1 MKLFNLNQIRESLL
15 YLLRFDL
22 NKISGLKY
30 FIEVS
35 ITTFISF
42 NLLYVIWI
50 FFIISSETASGF
62 NGSIM
67 YVPHAARVITICYFG
82 VAAIPALFAAHVFC
96 SYIIGGVYGFNT
108 LGLVDLLGTSFLSTI
123 CVLIA
128 VYVISGLGFKLRTLP
143 FNEFTKD
150 SIYLDLRNHKHII
163 LVTIFSS
170 AVHAFSLYIY
180 NYLRAISTN
189 PEMFI
194 RFFVGDILGTLVT
207 IFTLSFMLFAFFRE
221 R

>member
-1 MKLFNLNQIRESLL
+1 LNS
-15 YLLRFDL
+15 
-22 NKISGLKY
+22 ISDLKY
-30 FIEVS
+30 FLEVS
-35 ITTFISF
+35 ITTFVSF

-67 YVPHAARVITICYFG
+67 YVPHAARVLTICYFG
-82 VAAIPALFAAHVFC
+82 IAAIPALYAAHIFC
-96 SYIIGGVYGFNT
+96 SFVIGGLYGLNNLPF
-108 LGLVDLLGTSFLSTI
+108 LDLLGTSFLSTI

-128 VYVISGLGFKLRTLP
+128 LYAMAGLGFKIRTLP
-143 FNEFTKD
+143 FYKFTKD
-150 SIYLDLRNHKHII
+150 SVYLDLRNHKHII
-163 LVTIFSS
+163 MVTVFSA
-170 AVHAFSLYIY
+170 AVHSLSLYVY
-180 NYLRAISTN
+180 NYLRAISSN
-189 PEMFI
+189 PEMFV

>member
-1 MKLFNLNQIRESLL
+1 LNPVS
-15 YLLRFDL
+15 D
-22 NKISGLKY
+22 LKY
-30 FIEVS
+30 FLEVS
-35 ITTFISF
+35 ITTFVSF
-42 NLLYVIWI
+42 NLLYVIWL

-82 VAAIPALFAAHVFC
+82 IAAIPALFAAHVFC
-96 SYIIGGVYGFNT
+96 TLVIGDAYGLNN
-108 LGLVDLLGTSFLSTI
+108 LLLIDLFATSFLSTI
-123 CVLIA
+123 CVFIA
-128 VYVISGLGFKLRTLP
+128 LYAMAGLGFKLKTLP
-143 FNEFTKD
+143 FYEFTKD

-163 LVTIFSS
+163 MVTVFSA
-170 AVHAFSLYIY
+170 AVHSLSLYVY
-180 NYLRAISTN
+180 NSLRAISSN

-207 IFTLSFMLFAFFRE
+207 IFTLSFMIFAFFRE

>member
-1 MKLFNLNQIRESLL
+1 MNPVS
-15 YLLRFDL
+15 D
-22 NKISGLKY
+22 LKY
-30 FIEVS
+30 FLEVS
-35 ITTFISF
+35 ITTFVSF

-82 VAAIPALFAAHVFC
+82 IAAIPALFAAHVFC
-96 SYIIGGVYGFNT
+96 TLVIGDAYGLNN
-108 LGLVDLLGTSFLSTI
+108 LLLIDLFATSFLSTI
-123 CVLIA
+123 CVFIA
-128 VYVISGLGFKLRTLP
+128 LYAMAGLGFKLKTLP
-143 FNEFTKD
+143 FYEFTKD

-163 LVTIFSS
+163 MVTVFSA
-170 AVHAFSLYIY
+170 AVHSLSLYVY
-180 NYLRAISTN
+180 NSLRAISSN

-207 IFTLSFMLFAFFRE
+207 IFTLSFMMFAFFRE

>member
-1 MKLFNLNQIRESLL
+1 MNSVN
-15 YLLRFDL
+15 D
-22 NKISGLKY
+22 LKY
-30 FIEVS
+30 FLEVS
-35 ITTFISF
+35 VTTFVSF

-82 VAAIPALFAAHVFC
+82 IAAIPALFAAHVFC
-96 SYIIGGVYGFNT
+96 TFFIGGAYGLNT
-108 LGLVDLLGTSFLSTI
+108 LPLFDLLFTSFISTI

-128 VYVISGLGFKLRTLP
+128 LYAMAGLGFKIRTLP
-143 FNEFTKD
+143 FYEFTKD
-150 SIYLDLRNHKHII
+150 SVYLDLRNHKHII
-163 LVTIFSS
+163 MVTIFSA
-170 AVHAFSLYIY
+170 AVHALFLYVY
-180 NYLRAISTN
+180 NYLRAISSN
-189 PEMFI
+189 PEMFV

>member
-1 MKLFNLNQIRESLL
+1 MNPVS
-15 YLLRFDL
+15 D
-22 NKISGLKY
+22 LKY
-30 FIEVS
+30 FLEVS
-35 ITTFISF
+35 ITTFVSF

-82 VAAIPALFAAHVFC
+82 IAAIPALFAAHVFC
-96 SYIIGGVYGFNT
+96 TFVIGDTYGLNN
-108 LGLVDLLGTSFLSTI
+108 LPLIDLFGTSFLSTI

-128 VYVISGLGFKLRTLP
+128 LYAMAGLGFKLKTLP
-143 FNEFTKD
+143 FYEFTKD

-163 LVTIFSS
+163 MVTVFSA
-170 AVHAFSLYIY
+170 AVHSLSLYVY
-180 NYLRAISTN
+180 NSLRAISSN

-207 IFTLSFMLFAFFRE
+207 IFTLSFMIFAFFRE

>member
-1 MKLFNLNQIRESLL
+1 LNLTK
-15 YLLRFDL
+15 D
-22 NKISGLKY
+22 LKY
-30 FIEVS
+30 FLEVS

-42 NLLYVIWI
+42 NLLYVIWM

-82 VAAIPALFAAHVFC
+82 LAALPALFAAHVFC
-96 SYIIGGVYGFNT
+96 TYIIGGAYGLNNLLFI
-108 LGLVDLLGTSFLSTI
+108 DLLGTSFLSSI
-123 CVLIA
+123 CVLVA
-128 VYVISGLGFKLRTLP
+128 LYAMAGLGFKIKTLP
-143 FNEFTKD
+143 FYEFTKD
-150 SIYLDLRNHKHII
+150 SVYLDLRNHKHII
-163 LVTIFSS
+163 MVTVFSA
-170 AVHAFSLYIY
+170 AVHALSLYLY

-194 RFFVGDILGTLVT
+194 RFFVGDILGTLIT
-207 IFTLSFMLFAFFRE
+207 IFSLSFMLYAFFRE